1 MKQKIISYIVSW
13 IIKFWN
19 LTIRVELIIPEE
31 TEKVISE
38 NNGFILAGWHGQILS
53 LTYHCSKY
61 LLNKRNIK
69 LTPLVSFS
77 KDGEY
82 IFETFL
88 RFGMESVRGSSSRG
102 GAGGLRA
109 LLKTMKE
116 KRVPIFTPDG
126 PRGPI
131 YKLQPG
137 VIQIASMTGVPIL
150 SFYSVF
156 DRYHEFKSWDRHR
169 FPKLFSKQT
178 IVYSLPIYIPKGE
191 DVLEDEMKRVQEI
204 MLLQMNELE
213 NKYNLQREG
222 RKINEN

>member
-1 MKQKIISYIVSW
+1 
-13 IIKFWN
+13 
-19 LTIRVELIIPEE
+19 
-31 TEKVISE
+31 
-38 NNGFILAGWHGQILS
+38 
-53 LTYHCSKY
+53 
-61 LLNKRNIK
+61 
-69 LTPLVSFS
+69 
-77 KDGEY
+77 
-82 IFETFL
+82 
-88 RFGMESVRGSSSRG
+88 MESVRGSRRRG

-109 LLKTMKE
+109 LLKTIKE

-137 VIQIASMTGVPIL
+137 VVQIASMTGVPIL

-191 DVLEDEMKRVQEI
+191 DALEDGMKKVQEI
-204 MLLQMNELE
+204 MLLQMSELE
-213 NKYNLQREG
+213 NKYSLQSEG